1 MVELLKKMEKTSK
14 KYSIKINA
22 SKSKILIFDRA
33 NEKGNQHD
41 KKINGIEIGIRSLI
55 YLGVRI
61 INTGDCESEIR
72 CRITLVKTAILKLT
86 RIWKDRGISRYIKI
100 RLIRSLFPI
109 ITYVSENWTIKTVDR
124 RRNDAFE
131 MLYWRRML
139 KCDHGWRGCHECFNP
154 NKAQSQGEVKCKH
167 Q

>member
-22 SKSKILIFDRA
+22 SKSKILIVDRA

-61 INTGDCESEIR
+61 INTGDCENEIR
-72 CRITLVKTAILKLT
+72 CRITLVKTAIVKLT
-86 RIWKDRGISRYIKI
+86 RI
-100 RLIRSLFPI
+100 
-109 ITYVSENWTIKTVDR
+109 
-124 RRNDAFE
+124 
-131 MLYWRRML
+131 
-139 KCDHGWRGCHECFNP
+139 
-154 NKAQSQGEVKCKH
+154 
-167 Q
+167 